1 MRRWWVVVGL
11 LALAGGF
18 ALYRAG
24 WWGAA
29 ETARPLPVPDGD
41 HEVAFLHISTAG
53 DTWEN
58 FVWGAKRAEM
68 AAPGGPTGLRV
79 DDSAA
84 FPDRTTA
91 VPEIVIS
98 RDGFAGKVRVRWYK
112 ITNDAPT
119 RAWVKALAARNRPP
133 LAVVG
138 GWSSDRARDLADA
151 LAVANWPGQK
161 PLLLLATATADTV
174 YGDDYRPLKLIGLY
188 ERSFRFCFTNRQMA
202 RAVTDFVFTDPIL
215 RPGPAVLPGLRA
227 VPGSAGGP
235 WAMLPWLAELRAGA
249 PGIPT
254 LPDAKAPKADWPA
267 FAFTWEDDPYSSDLY
282 EQFSAAISEQGT
294 QRTGRPWLEVMRNK
308 VPFSAGRFARP
319 NPYEAHCVDE
329 ILKSLPRRGE
339 RTLLVIPTVTAPARR
354 VLGALAQGSP
364 GAARRLV
371 AVTGDGIPVNALF
384 RDGEFAWPVRAVP
397 IPLVLCTHADP
408 FDWDEPGDPNPPRGY
423 ELQPPAKPG
432 DVKSSTE
439 DIQLFSTMA
448 RVLARGAFADGAAR
462 VTDGA
467 DALTARFREPGFFD
481 DRGDRTTG
489 SGEHVVVLRP
499 TPRVE
504 GVVIY
509 PDAVIEV
516 WTRPDG
522 ATWTRVRSRPVVQ
535 TVRPYDI
542 AE

>member
-1 MRRWWVVVGL
+1 MGRRRVVAVVV
-11 LALAGGF
+11 LAAVGAL

-24 WWGAA
+24 WWRAA

-41 HEVAFLHISTAG
+41 HEVAFLHVPTAA

-68 AAPGGPTGLRV
+68 VVPGLRV
-79 DDSAA
+79 DDAGA

-91 VPEIVIS
+91 VPEIVFA
-98 RDGFAGKVRVRWYK
+98 RDGCAGKLRVRWYK
-112 ITNDAPT
+112 VTTDAPT
-119 RAWVKALAARNRPP
+119 AAWVRALAARGPAP
-133 LAVVG
+133 VAVIG
-138 GWSSDRARDLADA
+138 GWSSDRARELAEA
-151 LAVANWPGQK
+151 MRATAWPGEK

-174 YGDDYRPLKLIGLY
+174 YREDYTPAKLIELY
-188 ERSFRFCFTNRQMA
+188 DRSFRFCFTNRQMA
-202 RAVTDFVFTDPIL
+202 DAATDFVFTDPAL

-227 VPGSAGGP
+227 VPGAAGGA
-235 WAMLPWLAELRAGA
+235 WAALPWLAELRAPP
-249 PGIPT
+249 PGIPA
-254 LPDAKAPKADWPA
+254 LPDEKVPKADWQA
-267 FAFTWEDDPYSSDLY
+267 FAFAWDDDPYSRDLY
-282 EQFSAAISEQGT
+282 DQFRDAIQEQGA
-294 QRTGRPWLEVMRNK
+294 RAGRPWLKVERNV

-319 NPYEAHCVDE
+319 NPHEAHYVDE
-329 ILKSLPRRGE
+329 VLKALPRRGE

-371 AVTGDGIPVNALF
+371 AVTGDGIPVNALY
-384 RDGEFAWPVRAVP
+384 RDGEFAWPVRALP

-408 FDWDEPGDPNPPRGY
+408 FDWDEPGDPGPPRGY
-423 ELQPPAKPG
+423 ELVPPLKPT
-432 DVKSSTE
+432 DVRSSTE
-439 DIQLFSTMA
+439 DVQLFATMA
-448 RVLARGAFADGAAR
+448 RVLVRGALPDGATRAAP
-462 VTDGA
+462 GA
-467 DALTARFREPGFFD
+467 DAVAANVRAPGFFD
-481 DRGDRTTG
+481 ARGDRRTG

-504 GVVIY
+504 GAVTY

-522 ATWTRVRSRPVVQ
+522 TTWTRLRARPVVQ
-535 TVRPYDI
+535 TVRPYEM